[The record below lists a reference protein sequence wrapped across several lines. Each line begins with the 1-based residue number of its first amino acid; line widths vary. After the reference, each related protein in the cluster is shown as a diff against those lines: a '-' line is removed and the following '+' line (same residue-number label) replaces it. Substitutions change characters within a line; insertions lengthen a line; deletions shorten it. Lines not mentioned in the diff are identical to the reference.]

1 MGGSW
6 HILSSNTHSYKPQVY
21 NIIIHGWKVAV
32 FSRTAHIKSIH
43 WAYLATIKVFTKSF
57 LQMGA
62 SHNVYKL

>member
-1 MGGSW
+1 MAGSW
-6 HILSSNTHSYKPQVY
+6 HMLLPNTNSYKSQVY
-21 NIIIHGWKVAV
+21 NIIIAGWKVAV

-43 WAYLATIKVFTKSF
+43 WAYLDTIKVFTKI